1 MHGKNIIIKPADKE
15 SVIVIWVKQYY
26 LKEYQL

>member
-1 MHGKNIIIKPADKE
+1 MHDKNIIIKSADKE
-15 SVIVIWVKQYY
+15 SVTVIWVKQYY